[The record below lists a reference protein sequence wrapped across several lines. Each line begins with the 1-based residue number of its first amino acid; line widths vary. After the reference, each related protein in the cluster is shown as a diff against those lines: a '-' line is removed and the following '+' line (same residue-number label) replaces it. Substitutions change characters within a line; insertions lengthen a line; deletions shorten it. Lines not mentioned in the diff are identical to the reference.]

1 MLSCDIRYRRGEFEL
16 NIQLDTQNLSHHQ
29 RLDQAKSQNQVTGI
43 LGASGAGKSTLLKVL
58 AGLLKPQQGR
68 INFDG
73 QVFFD
78 SQTHTFMPSYQRHV
92 GLVFQ
97 DGQLFPHLSVQQN
110 LLYGYRHLKPAQR
123 RFELAQIVELLE
135 IGSLIERRVTQLSGG
150 EAQRVA
156 LGRALLYSPRLLLL
170 DEPLSALDTRL
181 KQQILPFFARIRDEI
196 QIPMI
201 YVTHQPQE
209 LEFLDAQVLRMQQ
222 GRIIDEY
229 GIQA

>member
-1 MLSCDIRYRRGEFEL
+1 MLSCDLSYRRGQFEL
-16 NIQLDTQNLSHHQ
+16 NIALQTQ
-29 RLDQAKSQNQVTGI
+29 AQVTGI
-43 LGASGAGKSTLLKVL
+43 LGASGSGKSTLLKVL

-68 INFDG
+68 IEFNE

-78 SQTHTFMPSYQRHV
+78 SQTRQFIPSYQRHV

-97 DGQLFPHLSVQQN
+97 DGQLFPHLNVRQN
-110 LLYGYRHLKPAQR
+110 LLYGYRYLKPVQR
-123 RFELAQIVELLE
+123 RFELAQIVALLDIE
-135 IGSLIERRVTQLSGG
+135 ALIERRITQLSGG

-209 LEFLDAQVLRMQQ
+209 LEYLQADILHMAQGKL
-222 GRIIDEY
+222 IHLP
-229 GIQA
+229 

>member
-1 MLSCDIRYRRGEFEL
+1 MLSCDFSYRRGQFEL
-16 NIQLDTQNLSHHQ
+16 NIALQTQ
-29 RLDQAKSQNQVTGI
+29 AQVTGI
-43 LGASGAGKSTLLKVL
+43 LGASGTGKSTLLKVL

-68 INFDG
+68 IEFNE

-78 SQTHTFMPSYQRHV
+78 SQTRQFIPSYQRHV

-97 DGQLFPHLSVQQN
+97 DGQLFPHLNVRQN

-123 RFELAQIVELLE
+123 RFELAQIVALLD
-135 IGSLIERRVTQLSGG
+135 IDALIERRITQLSGG

-196 QIPMI
+196 QIPII

-209 LEFLDAQVLRMQQ
+209 LEYLQADILHMAQGKL
-222 GRIIDEY
+222 IHLP
-229 GIQA
+229 

>member
-1 MLSCDIRYRRGEFEL
+1 MLSCDFSYRRGQFEL
-16 NIQLDTQNLSHHQ
+16 NIALQTQ
-29 RLDQAKSQNQVTGI
+29 AQVTGI

-68 INFDG
+68 IEFNE

-78 SQTHTFMPSYQRHV
+78 SQTRQFIPSYQRHV

-97 DGQLFPHLSVQQN
+97 DSQLFPHLNVRQN
-110 LLYGYRHLKPAQR
+110 LLYGYRYLKPAQR
-123 RFELAQIVELLE
+123 RFELAQIVALLD
-135 IGSLIERRVTQLSGG
+135 IDALIERRITQLSGG

-209 LEFLDAQVLRMQQ
+209 LEYLRADTLHMAQGKL
-222 GRIIDEY
+222 IHLP
-229 GIQA
+229 